1 MVNNLTRLIQLDE
14 DESGEGAQAVVV
26 VLVVF
31 VFVCVPKI
39 VDWRARF
46 QELKS
51 IYSIVHRWQR
61 GKQLF

>member
-14 DESGEGAQAVVV
+14 DESGEGA
-26 VLVVF
+26 F